1 MRRRLAHLNPRNAMS
16 EERRFENDE
25 GDYWAVRFTTTQF
38 ESAHSV
44 KQVFDL
50 VMYFLSNSEI
60 SISEKVGHL
69 TVRED
74 DDNSEPGIAQHRLV
88 STTGKGLHM
97 ESNHVNFYE
106 YRDDGPDRHDASGLV
121 VSEFVDDDERHP
133 YLPNTRIRKDANFVM
148 EVRACSRR
156 PRRTG
161 VVDGRSFE
169 DENVVVLSIWSHS
182 HLRRPS
188 FAVPRDAWS
197 ELRENMDRWSQN
209 MHKTIM
215 ETLDPTI

>member
-1 MRRRLAHLNPRNAMS
+1 
-16 EERRFENDE
+16 
-25 GDYWAVRFTTTQF
+25 
-38 ESAHSV
+38 
-44 KQVFDL
+44 
-50 VMYFLSNSEI
+50 
-60 SISEKVGHL
+60 
-69 TVRED
+69 
-74 DDNSEPGIAQHRLV
+74 
-88 STTGKGLHM
+88 
-97 ESNHVNFYE
+97 
-106 YRDDGPDRHDASGLV
+106 
-121 VSEFVDDDERHP
+121 
-133 YLPNTRIRKDANFVM
+133 VM